1 MSIRL
6 IITTKA
12 VPGKGHELAA
22 AMRERCL
29 QIMQEPGCE
38 QFEVFQSVL
47 DPDRLVTLETWADD
61 AALAAHAAL
70 MKANPSQTGHLRA
83 DAGQREDYVYSRTR

>member
-1 MSIRL
+1 MSVRL
-6 IITTKA
+6 IITTRA
-12 VPGKGHELAA
+12 VPGKGDELAD

-47 DPDRLVTLETWADD
+47 DPDRLVTLELWKD
-61 AALAAHAAL
+61 AASLAQHAEA
-70 MKANPSQTGHLRA
+70 MKANPSKTAHLRA
-83 DAGQREDYVYSRTR
+83 DAGQREDYTYNRTR